1 MQTNLF
7 IEAGIEL
14 DDKQIQEFEKY
25 RSLILEYNKVMD
37 ITNITDERDMY
48 IKHFIDSL
56 YINKSGLLSSRAN
69 IIDIGTGGGFPGI
82 PLKIL
87 FPHLQVTLLDSLS
100 KRVGFLTDVI
110 EEMNLDNT
118 TAIHGRAEELAR
130 DPSYREVYD
139 LATSRAVAPLNTLIE
154 YSMGF
159 VKVGGYFIA
168 MKGPNY
174 EEELEESKKAINTM
188 GGKIKE
194 IINYSLP
201 DDYGE
206 RSLIIIEKIKSTPRK
221 YPRGQGKPK
230 KQPL

>member
-7 IEAGIEL
+7 TEVGITL
-14 DDKQIQEFEKY
+14 DDNQMQGFAKY

-37 ITNITDERDMY
+37 ITNITDEKDMY

-56 YINKSGLLSSRAN
+56 YINKSGLLSSTTN

-87 FPHLQVTLLDSLS
+87 FPHLKVTLLDSLR

-110 EEMNLDNT
+110 EEMKLDNT

-130 DPSYREVYD
+130 NPSYREVYD

-154 YSMGF
+154 YSMAF

-174 EEELEESKKAINTM
+174 EEELELSRKAIDIM
-188 GGKIKE
+188 GGKIIE
-194 IINYSLP
+194 VINYSLP
-201 DDYGE
+201 DCYGE
-206 RSLIIIEKIKSTPRK
+206 RSLIIIKKIKPTPRK